1 MNEVFMEKKSREVVR
16 GIKLSST
23 KKWVAASLAGVLWIM
38 PVIGSEGLAM
48 FGHSSTPIA
57 AAATS
62 NFKVSKL
69 GEEVI
74 TSGAIMMKYKYTA
87 TRSGASASGLADVIR
102 VDLNNPYVSLD
113 VMTGKGGNLTTRQVL
128 AGWLRKLEPWLQ

>member
-1 MNEVFMEKKSREVVR
+1 
-16 GIKLSST
+16 
-23 KKWVAASLAGVLWIM
+23 M

-113 VMTGKGGNLTTRQVL
+113 VMTGKGGNLTTRQSTGGMAKETGAV
-128 AGWLRKLEPWLQ
+128 AAVNGDYFNTGGEGV